1 MAKTIKWSQGNVKLP
16 DRVIHMSLPSGYTCP
31 MALKCLCK
39 ANANTGKIT
48 DGPHQEYRCYAAMQE
63 ARHTGLRKQ
72 RWDNYIALKKLN
84 VTEMFQLLNTTLHNI
99 HEKYVSNHGQRPII
113 RAHIGGDFFNLNY
126 FDAWIA
132 LAQKYEPTQFYSY
145 TKRTDLWLKRLAA
158 IPDNFELNASR
169 GGKRDD
175 IIDDYGFKCAEVVLS
190 PQEAITKNLELDH
203 DDSHAYQP
211 GPSFAQLIHGCQ
223 KAGSKAS
230 KALSKLK
237 KDEGYTGYN
246 SNTKTM
252 SQRNRNILLYSK
264 HLKPETRTI

>member
-63 ARHTGLRKQ
+63 ARHKGLREQ
-72 RWDNYIALKKLN
+72 RWNNYIALKKLSIDD
-84 VTEMFQLLNTTLHNI
+84 MYLLLQTSLHNI
-99 HEKYVSNHGQRPII
+99 HEKYTANHGQRPLV
-113 RAHIGGDFFNLNY
+113 RAHIGGDFFNENY
-126 FDAWIA
+126 FNAWLK
-132 LAQKYEPTQFYSY
+132 LAKHYEPTQFYAY
-145 TKRTDLWLKRLAA
+145 TKRTDLWVDKCKS

-175 IIDDYGFKCAEVVLS
+175 LIDTYNLKCAEVVLS
-190 PQEAITKNLELDH
+190 KQEAINKNLELDH

-264 HLKPETRTI
+264 HLKPKTRTI